1 MADFTI
7 GRFNVIASNVFAT
20 AQMRIRRLSPDPL
33 HHPFGRSSCW
43 NSQARRVE
51 RGAPQIGATPIIGIP
66 VIPEVCGL
74 VLPGDGLVRV
84 DVGAILNLLF
94 RQRHIQSLGLKVRL
108 DYREWREKH
117 SAASKPA
124 AGVYHEV
131 ADGPCIIVEIELID
145 RSKLAVRSSDPKTL
159 QLRPLRSPCLQ
170 STT

>member
-1 MADFTI
+1 M
-7 GRFNVIASNVFAT
+7 
-20 AQMRIRRLSPDPL
+20 QIRRLSPTLLPL
-33 HHPFGRSSCW
+33 PSAGSSCG

-94 RQRHIQSLGLKVRL
+94 RQRHLQSLGLKVRL
-108 DYREWREKH
+108 DYREWRDQH
-117 SAASKPA
+117 SPAAKPA

-145 RSKLAVRSSDPKTL
+145 RSKLAVRSSDHKTL
-159 QLRPLRSPCLQ
+159 QLRSIR
-170 STT
+170 